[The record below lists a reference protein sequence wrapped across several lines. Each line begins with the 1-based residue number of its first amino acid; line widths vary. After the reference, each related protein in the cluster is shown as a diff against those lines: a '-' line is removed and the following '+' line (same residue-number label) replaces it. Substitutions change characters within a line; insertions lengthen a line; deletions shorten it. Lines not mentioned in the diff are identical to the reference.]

1 MLMTAGI
8 LMNKIFTV
16 NSLKKLIDDKNI
28 KVYKEAVKATS
39 VDSDN
44 KTNSEILQEL
54 YKYMSRNHRNEFFF
68 KNTIINKI
76 LLGRHS
82 LNTSTAIRELP
93 IDNNILDL
101 VVINGVGQVY
111 EIKTGLDN
119 LTRLNEQLDSYYR
132 VFSYC
137 NVVTEQSHV
146 DQLKIKLKDT
156 PTGLIVLNKRGS
168 LHVERKA
175 VEYKDNLNK
184 KSMFDVLRKYE
195 FEEIIQQNF
204 GKLPNVPQ
212 SKYYDECFNI
222 FNELETTHAQKCVLN
237 QLKKRT
243 NINKDN
249 LRYFKMVPNEI
260 KSLVYFS
267 KYNEKDFVQL
277 ENFLNSKY

>member
-39 VDSDN
+39 VDSNN

-54 YKYMSRNHRNEFFF
+54 YKYMFRNHRNEFFF
-68 KNTIINKI
+68 KNTIVNKI

-82 LNTSTAIRELP
+82 INTSTAIRELP

-212 SKYYDECFNI
+212 SKYYDECFNT
-222 FNELETTHAQKCVLN
+222 FNEL
-237 QLKKRT
+237 
-243 NINKDN
+243 
-249 LRYFKMVPNEI
+249 
-260 KSLVYFS
+260 
-267 KYNEKDFVQL
+267 
-277 ENFLNSKY
+277 